1 MKGHKEIELEV
12 IVGKIAL
19 TKSFVCGSI
28 KIPNNYE
35 SEFKFKSFSKAF
47 M

>member
-12 IVGKIAL
+12 TVGKIAL
-19 TKSFVCGSI
+19 AKDFVCGSI
-28 KIPNNYE
+28 IPNNYE